1 MHSGVATDIAF
12 KVEPM
17 DHRPQTQSEAKR
29 GTRFLLIPGMRA
41 RAGTKQGFFAGLL
54 LPALHYMTLHRVEQ
68 APACSVALIILAA
81 FSAQT
86 WVVLLLLWEQNVCKT
101 TKAITCFLVTVP

>member
-1 MHSGVATDIAF
+1 MYFPAPGAWHFPQHLPTTSNGV
-12 KVEPM
+12 
-17 DHRPQTQSEAKR
+17 
-29 GTRFLLIPGMRA
+29 

-54 LPALHYMTLHRVEQ
+54 LPALHYMTLHRVEM